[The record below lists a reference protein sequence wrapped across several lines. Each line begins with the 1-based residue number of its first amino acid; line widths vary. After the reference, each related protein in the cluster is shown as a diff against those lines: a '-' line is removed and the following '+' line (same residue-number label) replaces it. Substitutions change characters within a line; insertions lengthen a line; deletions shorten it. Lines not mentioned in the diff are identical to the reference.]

1 MNITFGI
8 ANYSGPMNMD
18 RLKAVIMKMPK
29 SQVIVMRG
37 NPLTAEM
44 WGVWL
49 CHLQDKINDWK
60 LAIAQGSR
68 DQDNKSD
75 VVKDI
80 AMQPVAWA
88 RVEILAKEDGHWFG
102 VRSRQLN
109 TCNH

>member
-44 WGVWL
+44 
-49 CHLQDKINDWK
+49 
-60 LAIAQGSR
+60 
-68 DQDNKSD
+68 
-75 VVKDI
+75 
-80 AMQPVAWA
+80 
-88 RVEILAKEDGHWFG
+88 
-102 VRSRQLN
+102 
-109 TCNH
+109 